1 MQHRLGER
9 AGRARNP
16 VFRLLSPDDVLPPYD
31 ARIAELHRLW
41 QTIRPAPGL
50 LPGRQHFD
58 PLAVPKLLR
67 WMYLVEIE
75 PAPMRFRYRLLGTEH
90 VFALGRD
97 VTGEWLDE
105 AHPAFAS
112 SPAYPQFL
120 ATAAGQLAYYCG
132 PPTYYFERDHL
143 LIERLLLPLAR
154 DGRKVDMV
162 LGVTVFVGRP

>member
-1 MQHRLGER
+1 MQRQFGER
-9 AGRARNP
+9 ILRAREP
-16 VFRLLSPDDVLPPYD
+16 LFQLWSPDAALPLCD
-31 ARIAELHRLW
+31 ARVAELHQLW
-41 QTIRPAPGL
+41 QNIRPGPGL

-58 PLAVPKLLR
+58 PLSVPKLLR

-75 PAPMRFRYRLLGTEH
+75 PELLRFRYRLLGTEH

-105 AHPAFAS
+105 AHPAFAA

-120 ATAAGQLAYYCG
+120 ATASGQLAFYRG

-143 LIERLLLPLAR
+143 EIERLLLPLAR
-154 DGRKVDMV
+154 DGRKIDMV
-162 LGVTVFVGRP
+162 LGITVFSGRN

>member
-1 MQHRLGER
+1 MQHRVGER
-9 AGRARNP
+9 AGRGRDP
-16 VFRLLSPDDVLPPYD
+16 IFQLLSPEDPLPPCD
-31 ARIAELHRLW
+31 ARLVELHRLW
-41 QTIRPAPGL
+41 QDIRPGQGV

-58 PLAVPKLLR
+58 PLSVPKLLR
-67 WMYLVEIE
+67 WIYLVEIE
-75 PAPMRFRYRLLGTEH
+75 RERPRFRYRLLGTEH

-120 ATAAGQLAYYCG
+120 ATADGQIAYYRG

-143 LIERLLLPLAR
+143 AIERMLMPLAR
-154 DGRKVDMV
+154 DGKTVDMV
-162 LGVTVFVGRP
+162 LGVTVFSGRS